1 MSLVSKKVLVIT
13 EGPRDELHLIKS
25 ICRDLGIA
33 DVDFY
38 SYKTDF
44 HNFARIML
52 PDGALKPDDTID
64 LLLELKSHEP
74 DEKEREILSGIYTD
88 VYIVFDFDPHV
99 SKPEFEKILI
109 LAKYF
114 TSSSDMDR
122 LFVNYPM
129 LQSYRHLK
137 TLPDMGYAERTVSMA
152 EILGY
157 KELVFREGATEL
169 QSVHDY
175 NHIQLMEIAA
185 HNYIKREKMLG
196 RTGEIRADSKYN
208 GLDDIKILE
217 IELSELRENG
227 RCYVLNTSSLMY
239 LDYNPKNFFTEI
251 SRHRNRFRI

>member
-1 MSLVSKKVLVIT
+1 MSKNVLVIT

-25 ICRDLGIA
+25 ICIDLGIA

-44 HNFARIML
+44 HNFARIVL
-52 PDGALKPDDTID
+52 PNGALKPDDTVD

-74 DEKEREILSGIYTD
+74 NEQEREKLSRTYTD
-88 VYIVFDFDPHV
+88 IFIVFDFDPHV

-114 TSSSDMDR
+114 TSSSDMGR

-137 TLPDMGYAERTVSMA
+137 TLPDMEYTERTVSTA
-152 EILGY
+152 EISGY
-157 KELVFREGATEL
+157 KELVFREGAAEL

-185 HNYIKREKMLG
+185 HNYVKREKMLG

-217 IELSELRENG
+217 IEISELREND

-239 LDYNPKNFFTEI
+239 LDYNPKKFFAEI

>member
-1 MSLVSKKVLVIT
+1 MPKKVLVIT
-13 EGPRDELHLIKS
+13 EGPRDELHLLKS
-25 ICRDLGIA
+25 ICLDLGVA
-33 DVDFY
+33 DVNFY

-52 PDGALKPDDTID
+52 PNGALKPDNTID
-64 LLLELKSHEP
+64 LLLELKSHEA

-99 SKPEFEKILI
+99 SKPEFEKILA

-114 TSSSDMDR
+114 TSSSDMGR

-137 TLPDMGYAERTVSMA
+137 KLPDTEYAERTVSMA
-152 EILGY
+152 EIFGY
-157 KELVFREGATEL
+157 KELVFSEGVAEL
-169 QSVHDY
+169 QSTHEY

-196 RTGEIRADSKYN
+196 RTGEIQLDSKYN
-208 GLDDIKILE
+208 VLDDIKILE
-217 IELSELRENG
+217 IELSELEKNN

-239 LDYNPKNFFTEI
+239 LDYSPKKFFAEI
-251 SRHRNRFRI
+251 NRHRHRFRI